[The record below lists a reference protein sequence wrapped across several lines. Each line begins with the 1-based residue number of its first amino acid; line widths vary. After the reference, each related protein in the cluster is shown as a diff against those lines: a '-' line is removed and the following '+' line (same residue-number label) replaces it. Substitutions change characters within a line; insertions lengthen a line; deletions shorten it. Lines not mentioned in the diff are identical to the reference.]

1 MTKTQPHSSAAAV
14 VTGLGAVTAWGRD
27 LDDFWQG
34 LLAGAGAIS
43 KPERFDPS
51 GHRTELA
58 SEVPASALGGRGARS
73 TADDFA
79 LSAALDA
86 WRDAR
91 LDGAGVEP
99 GRVGVFFGGST
110 AAMAEGEDFFKRL
123 VDTDP
128 AWPRVSLV
136 ASHPLNGPGDAVAR
150 AVGARG
156 PVESVSSACASGGLA
171 IGAAL
176 DALRAGEVDV
186 AVAGGSDSLCH
197 LTYAGFNALR
207 AVDARHCRPFRAG
220 RAGLNLGEGAGVVVL
235 ELEAHAARRGA
246 RVWGRVLGSGASCD
260 AHHMTAPHPQGE
272 GAARAIGAALED
284 AGLAPDA
291 IGFINA
297 HGTGTPLND
306 RAESAAVRSVFGER
320 AAELPLTSTKG
331 LIGHFL
337 GSSGAIEAVA
347 SLLCLHH
354 GFVHPTPGDAAAD
367 PALGVDLVVGAPRAV
382 DRRAAVS
389 TSFAFG
395 GSNAAVVFAG
405 SEAP

>member
-1 MTKTQPHSSAAAV
+1 MTHKKSTPVAAAV

-27 LDDFWQG
+27 LDEFWRG
-34 LLAGAGAIS
+34 LLAGEGAIGE
-43 KPERFDPS
+43 PERFDPS
-51 GHRTELA
+51 DHRTDLA
-58 SEVPASALGGRGARS
+58 SEVPASAIGGHGARS

-79 LSAALDA
+79 LSAARSA

-91 LDGAGVEP
+91 LHDAGVEP
-99 GRVGVFFGGST
+99 ARIGVFFGGST
-110 AAMAEGEDFFKRL
+110 AAMAEGEDFFRRL
-123 VDTDP
+123 VGETA

-150 AVGARG
+150 ALGARG

-171 IGAAL
+171 IGSAL

-207 AVDARHCRPFRAG
+207 AVDATHCRPFRAD
-220 RAGLNLGEGAGVVVL
+220 RAGLNLGEGAGALVL
-235 ELEAHAARRGA
+235 ERPEHAARRGA
-246 RVWGRVLGSGASCD
+246 RVWGRVMGSGASCD

-272 GAARAIGAALED
+272 GAVRAIAAALQD
-284 AGLAPDA
+284 AGLGPEA
-291 IGFINA
+291 ISFINA

-306 RAESAAVRSVFGER
+306 RAESAAVRTVFGDR
-320 AAELPLTSTKG
+320 AASLPLTSTKG

-347 SLLCLHH
+347 TLLCLHH
-354 GFVHPTPGDAAAD
+354 GLVHPTPGDASAD
-367 PALGVDLVVGAPRAV
+367 PELGVDLVVGEPRAIES
-382 DRRAAVS
+382 RAAVS

-395 GSNAAVVFAG
+395 GSNAAVILAAA
-405 SEAP
+405 EPA